1 MANLPL
7 EIIEL
12 IISHISAHE
21 DLYTCLFINK
31 YFYRATLPVLWH
43 SPKSVLSNGKTV
55 YLRYRHVYQCGTSS
69 DSLGFFGVS
78 NRHHIRRLS
87 FNGAVA
93 MFEITQFL
101 PLIPL
106 LTELVL
112 DYVRTNDKKMDV
124 VARRCRHL
132 QRITLRSL
140 RWVSPKTIVSL
151 ARHCPRLTGISL
163 SDCPN
168 ISANALLPLLES
180 NGLDQLTVGG
190 GSLFETKEDAS
201 KSDFEKIFINVLSSY
216 MSTSMTKPLTELYNP
231 SFILEWA
238 GLIRSINNEWALRLT
253 ELCLYDI
260 DDETLL
266 IPLLETH
273 TRLESLTLTLCHLG
287 LKTLTAIAR
296 SLFKL
301 RQLDLSGSHGFS
313 SVNLKNMV
321 KLGCPNLGLLVLV
334 DCQRASKDFAMTGPV
349 DRLHRADLGRLRWE
363 PDIPPRLRVS
373 RIPRPL
379 RPLHTTQA

>member
-21 DLYTCLFINK
+21 DLYTCLFISK
-31 YFYRATLPVLWH
+31 YFYRAALPVLWH
-43 SPKSVLSNGKTV
+43 SPKGILSNGDTA
-55 YLRYRHVYQCGTSS
+55 YLHYRHVYQCGAYS

-87 FNGAVA
+87 FDGTVA

-112 DYVRTNDKKMDV
+112 DYMMADDEQMDV
-124 VARRCRHL
+124 VARFCRHL

-140 RWVSPKTIVSL
+140 QWISSETIVSL

-163 SDCPN
+163 FECPA
-168 ISANALLPLLES
+168 ITANALLPLLES
-180 NGLDQLTVGG
+180 NGLEQLTVGG
-190 GSLFETKEDAS
+190 VPLFETKMELFYEQYMITLAY
-201 KSDFEKIFINVLSSY
+201 FLSEHSSPP
-216 MSTSMTKPLTELYNP
+216 MRTPLTEPYNP
-231 SFILEWA
+231 AFVLEWA
-238 GLIRSINNEWALRLT
+238 GLIRSSNNEWALRLT

-260 DDETLL
+260 EDETLL

-273 TRLESLTLTLCHLG
+273 TRLESLTLTLCCLG
-287 LKTLTAIAR
+287 RKTLTAIAR
-296 SLFKL
+296 SLFNL
-301 RQLDLSGSHGFS
+301 RRLDLSGSRGFS
-313 SVNLKNMV
+313 SLSLKNML
-321 KLGCPNLGLLVLV
+321 KLGCPNLSLLVLT
-334 DCQRASKDFAMTGPV
+334 DCQTASRDFAMTGPV

-363 PDIPPRLRVS
+363 PDIPARLRES
-373 RIPRPL
+373 RIPNPV